1 MLTYPR
7 AGCAAIVARSF
18 ARIHETNL
26 KVGTLSHTSDHVT
39 QYLSLQKQGILPLWF
54 VDKADYSRIGSGDVI
69 ETLGLADLLEGKA
82 DADIRL
88 RVTRR
93 NGEQFEIPV
102 RHTMSADQLKWLRA
116 GSALNHIRA
125 QITAGAN

>member
-1 MLTYPR
+1 M
-7 AGCAAIVARSF
+7 IVARSF

-26 KVGTLSHTSDHVT
+26 KVRVRLLFRECTLFTPVRS
-39 QYLSLQKQGILPLWF
+39 QKQGILPVWF
-54 VDKADYSRIGSGDVI
+54 ADKADYGRIGAGDTV
-69 ETLGLADLLEGKA
+69 ETLGLADLLGGKS
-82 DADIRL
+82 DAALRL

-93 NGEQFEIPV
+93 SGETFEVPV

>member
-1 MLTYPR
+1 ML
-7 AGCAAIVARSF
+7 VF
-18 ARIHETNL
+18 ALTT
-26 KVGTLSHTSDHVT
+26 TLRRP
-39 QYLSLQKQGILPLWF
+39 QKQGILPLWF
-54 VDKADYSRIGSGDVI
+54 VDKNDYTRIGAGDVV

-82 DADIRL
+82 DASIRL

-93 NGEQFEIPV
+93 SGETFEVPV